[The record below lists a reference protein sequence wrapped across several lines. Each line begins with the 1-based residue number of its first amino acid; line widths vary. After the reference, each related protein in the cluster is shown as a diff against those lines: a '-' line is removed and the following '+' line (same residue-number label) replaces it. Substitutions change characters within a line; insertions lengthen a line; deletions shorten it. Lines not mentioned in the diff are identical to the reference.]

1 MDSVA
6 AVDGVVAG
14 QPEATPARL
23 AAADLWLMGAFGFVS
38 GLPLALSGFTL
49 KQWLAVSG
57 VSTEVIGLATFISL
71 PYTLKLL
78 WSPALDSVRLL
89 PRFGRRRGWLLAI
102 QPLLALACLGLALC
116 DAGSAPRLAI
126 AAAGCVAFL
135 SATQDVAIDA
145 WRIETFPQ
153 RLQGAAT
160 AAYVWGYRI
169 AMLVS
174 GAGVIA
180 ASTVIGWHAA
190 LFGVAIL
197 AALGI
202 VVTLFAREKPA
213 VAAPAWPAHWLH
225 RTLGAWRDPLGDFA
239 SRPGAAATL
248 LYVAL
253 FYLGEA
259 IAGAMLAPFYR
270 DLGFNSGAVATAIG
284 PFSLVATL
292 AGIGA
297 GGWLVAR
304 LGLSRALIATGF
316 TQMAAMA
323 MYVLLSVS
331 PGNHGV
337 LYGTVVV
344 EAFVQGLAT
353 AAFLAFLSGQCAAG
367 FAATQYA
374 LLNSVASLAAHTVG
388 GFSGFLAGGM
398 GWPAFYTLAMLAS
411 LPAMLVMLYMLRRY
425 PPEGV

>member
-1 MDSVA
+1 MA
-6 AVDGVVAG
+6 
-14 QPEATPARL
+14 
-23 AAADLWLMGAFGFVS
+23 AFGFVS

-49 KQWLAVSG
+49 KQWLAVNG
-57 VSTEVIGLATFISL
+57 VSTDIIGLTTFISL

-78 WSPALDSVRLL
+78 WSPALDRIR
-89 PRFGRRRGWLLAI
+89 PFANFGRRRGWLLVV
-102 QPLLALACLGLALC
+102 QPLLALACVALALS
-116 DAGSAPRLAI
+116 DAGSAPRFAI
-126 AAAGCVAFL
+126 AAAACIAFL

-180 ASTVIGWHAA
+180 ASTTIGWNAA

-197 AALGI
+197 ASLGV
-202 VVTLFAREKPA
+202 VVTLLAGEPGA
-213 VAAPAWPAHWLH
+213 SAPAAHDGFWLG
-225 RTLGAWRDPLGDFA
+225 RTIAAWRDPLRDFFA
-239 SRPGAAATL
+239 RPGAVPTIA
-248 LYVAL
+248 YVAL

-259 IAGAMLAPFYR
+259 VAGAMLAPFYR
-270 DLGFNSGAVATAIG
+270 ALGFNSVAVATAIG

-292 AGIGA
+292 AGVGA

-304 LGLSRALIATGF
+304 IGLSRALICTGF

-323 MYVLLSVS
+323 MYVVLSLS
-331 PGNHGV
+331 PGSHGV
-337 LYGTVVV
+337 LYATVVI

-353 AAFLAFLSGQCAAG
+353 AAFLAFLSGLCSPA

-374 LLNSVASLAAHTVG
+374 LLNSMASLASHTVG
-388 GFSGFLAGGM
+388 GFSGFLAGAM
-398 GWPAFYTLAMLAS
+398 GWTEFYTLAMLAS
-411 LPAMLVMLYMLRRY
+411 LPAMVVMLYILRRY
-425 PPEGV
+425 PPERG

>member
-1 MDSVA
+1 MSLA
-6 AVDGVVAG
+6 EPADGVLYGTASSSRTRRG
-14 QPEATPARL
+14 
-23 AAADLWLMGAFGFVS
+23 LWIMVAFGFVS

-49 KQWLAVSG
+49 KQWLTVNG
-57 VSTEVIGLATFISL
+57 VSAETIGLTSFISL

-78 WSPALDSVRLL
+78 WSPGLDQIR
-89 PRFGRRRGWLLAI
+89 PFARFGRRRGWLLVV
-102 QPLLALACLGLALC
+102 QPLLAIACLCLALS
-116 DAGSAPRLAI
+116 DAGSAPRFAI
-126 AAAGCVAFL
+126 AAAACIAFL

-145 WRIETFPQ
+145 WRIESFPQ

-180 ASTVIGWHAA
+180 ASTTIGWNAA
-190 LFGVAIL
+190 LFGIAIL
-197 AALGI
+197 AALGL
-202 VVTLFAREKPA
+202 VVTLLAGEPRAQPPATHEAFWLARTIA
-213 VAAPAWPAHWLH
+213 
-225 RTLGAWRDPLGDFA
+225 AWRDPLRDFFA
-239 SRPGAAATL
+239 RPGAIACL

-259 IAGAMLAPFYR
+259 VAGAMLAPFYR
-270 DLGFNSGAVATAIG
+270 SLGFNSGAVAAAIG

-292 AGIGA
+292 AGVAG

-304 LGLSRALIATGF
+304 IGMSRALIATGF

-323 MYVLLSVS
+323 MYILLSLS
-331 PGNHGV
+331 PGSHTV
-337 LYGTVVV
+337 LYETVVI

-353 AAFLAFLSGQCAAG
+353 AAFLAFLSGLCSPA

-374 LLNSVASLAAHTVG
+374 LLNSMASLASHTVG
-388 GFSGFLAGGM
+388 GFSGFLASAM
-398 GWPAFYTLAMLAS
+398 GWTAFYTVAMLAS
-411 LPAMLVMLYMLRRY
+411 LPAMLVMLYLLRRY
-425 PPEGV
+425 PR